1 MKFKQ
6 VKANIIGDM
15 SKQEVNRDL
24 QHGLPLLPRGKE
36 GEAWNKGK
44 VVIAGAGPGDA
55 ELITIKL
62 QKRLNE
68 ADVIITDRL
77 VNPAIIREHA
87 SKNAEVILTGKQGYH
102 DGSVSQEEI
111 NELIVRHA
119 LAGKKV
125 LRLKGGDVAFF
136 SNVLDELRCL
146 AVNEIEFEIIPGITA
161 ASGASAYAG
170 IPLTARGFS
179 REVKILTLTH
189 CKHYSSETW
198 KQLANSTD
206 TLVFYMTSKHL
217 DDLVELLLRYTRKPN
232 TPLAVIEQATT
243 IYQRVHVTTLKNC
256 QRDFIVKD
264 FSSPSLVIIGKVV
277 NLYQQFNWFKSGEE
291 GSVFN
296 ELITNR
302 R

>member
-1 MKFKQ
+1 MEQKIKDTWR
-6 VKANIIGDM
+6 N
-15 SKQEVNRDL
+15 
-24 QHGLPLLPRGKE
+24 
-36 GEAWNKGK
+36 GK

-62 QKRLNE
+62 QKRLGE
-68 ADVIITDRL
+68 AEVIITDRL
-77 VNPAIIREHA
+77 VNPAIIEEYA
-87 SKNAEVILTGKQGYH
+87 LPSAEVIFTGKQGYH

-111 NELIVRHA
+111 NKLIVRHA

-146 AVNEIEFEIIPGITA
+146 TVNEIEFEIIPGITA

-179 REVKILTLTH
+179 REVKILTLTQ
-189 CKHYSSETW
+189 CKHYPSETW
-198 KQLANSTD
+198 KQLANSTG
-206 TLVFYMTSKHL
+206 TLVFYMTAKHL

-232 TPLAVIEQATT
+232 TPLAVIEEATT
-243 IYQRVHVTTLKNC
+243 IHQQVHTSTLKNC
-256 QRDFIVKD
+256 RKD
-264 FSSPSLVIIGKVV
+264 FYEKDFASPSLVIIGKVV
-277 NLYQQFNWFKSGEE
+277 NLYQQFNWFKSGKE

-296 ELITNR
+296 ELASVK
-302 R
+302 